1 MASSAEPATLQLLLI
16 EDNAG
21 DVRLIREAFRT
32 TGQQV
37 EITVAHDGV
46 AGLEYLRRTAD
57 SALAPRPDLILLD
70 LNLPRKSGR
79 EVLREVKADERLS
92 AIPVVVLTTSAA
104 DEDIA
109 ASYRTQANAYIIKPV
124 NLDRFLDVI
133 GSIGAYWSHVARLPR
148 GGNGDGA
155 NPTHRPA

>member
-1 MASSAEPATLQLLLI
+1 MVPSARPERLHLLLI

-32 TGQQV
+32 YGQKV
-37 EITVAHDGV
+37 EIAVARDGV
-46 AGLEYLRRTAD
+46 DALDYLRGSVTHG
-57 SALAPRPDLILLD
+57 SSPRPDLILLD

-79 EVLREVKADERLS
+79 EVLSEVKADDRLS

-109 ASYRTQANAYIIKPV
+109 FSYRTHANTYIIKPV
-124 NLDRFLDVI
+124 NLDRFLEVI
-133 GSIGAYWSHVARLPR
+133 ASIGAYWSRIACLP
-148 GGNGDGA
+148 GAGDSDNA
-155 NPTHRPA
+155 NPAARPA

>member
-1 MASSAEPATLQLLLI
+1 MVPSARHDRLHLLLI

-32 TGQQV
+32 NGQQV
-37 EITVAHDGV
+37 DIAVARDGV
-46 AGLEYLRRTAD
+46 DALEYLRGNGTHGA
-57 SALAPRPDLILLD
+57 APLPDLILLD

-79 EVLREVKADERLS
+79 EVLREVKADRRLS

-109 ASYRTQANAYIIKPV
+109 FSYRTHANTYIIKPV
-124 NLDRFLDVI
+124 NLDRFLEVV
-133 GSIGAYWSHVARLPR
+133 GSIGAYWSRIACLPGTN
-148 GGNGDGA
+148 GGGSG
-155 NPTHRPA
+155 NPATGPA